1 LEDRSIGAV
10 KMRFRELFKADV
22 RANQN
27 NFKGLLVVITF
38 RFAHCFA
45 GWRKSWPLLWFV
57 SLPYLVLYR
66 LCVEWILGIEL
77 PQKTQV
83 GPGLIIWHGQG
94 LVVNDG
100 AVLGANVQ
108 LRHNVTIGNREYYG
122 PCPVI
127 EDNVDIGA
135 GSFILG
141 PITLGKG
148 AKIGAGA
155 VVLQDVPPG
164 AVAVGNP
171 ARIIIPNKGDE
182 RAPEGNVNI

>member
-1 LEDRSIGAV
+1 MSFISAIKSDW
-10 KMRFRELFKADV
+10 
-22 RANQN
+22 RANRQN
-27 NFKGLLVVITF
+27 IKGLIVVTSF
-38 RFAHCFA
+38 RLANRFSGFRR
-45 GWRKSWPLLWFV
+45 GLLFPLWV
-57 SLPYLVLYR
+57 ICIPYLILYR
-66 LCVEWILGIEL
+66 VCVEWILGIEL

-127 EDNVDIGA
+127 EDNVEIGA
-135 GSFILG
+135 GAFILG
-141 PITLGKG
+141 SIRIGKG

-155 VVLQDVPPG
+155 VVLKDVPAG

-171 ARIIIPNKGDE
+171 ARIIRKI
-182 RAPEGNVNI
+182 